1 MRRTCVLVA
10 DPHAIFRSG
19 VSALLAGN
27 RDFTVIE
34 AANLDDVER
43 AALSKAPEVALIDSS
58 LPPAGGIAAAI
69 RLVEQCSTHTIL
81 WSFDPDH
88 DEVIAALRAGA
99 SGFLHKHISPVG
111 LLRALRGAARGEAA
125 LSRDLATLVVEALH
139 GLEEHERT
147 RERASVLSARERE
160 VLELVTRGARNK
172 QIAAAL
178 FISEFTVKR
187 HIQNILQK
195 LDVPSRRAAAA
206 LYAAAVRPREE
217 AEPRKTA

>member
-19 VSALLAGN
+19 VTALLAGN
-27 RDFTVIE
+27 ADFTVIE

-43 AALSKAPEVALIDSS
+43 AALSGTPDVALVDSS
-58 LPPAGGIAAAI
+58 LPPAGGIAAAM
-69 RLVEQCSTHTIL
+69 RLVEECSTYTIL
-81 WSFDPDH
+81 WSFDPVH
-88 DEVIAALRAGA
+88 DEVMAALRAGA

-125 LSRDLATLVVEALH
+125 LSRDLATLVVEEIQ

-147 RERASVLSARERE
+147 RELASVLSARERE
-160 VLELVTRGARNK
+160 VLELVMRGARNK
-172 QIAAAL
+172 QIAATL

-187 HIQNILQK
+187 HVQNILEK
-195 LDVPSRRAAAA
+195 LELPSRRAAAQ
-206 LYAAAVRPREE
+206 LYETAFEPVRQPIP
-217 AEPRKTA
+217 A